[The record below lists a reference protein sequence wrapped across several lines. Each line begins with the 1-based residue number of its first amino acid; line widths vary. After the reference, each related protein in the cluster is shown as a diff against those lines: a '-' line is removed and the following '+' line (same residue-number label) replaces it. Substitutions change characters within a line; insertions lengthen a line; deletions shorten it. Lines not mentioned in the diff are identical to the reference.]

1 LRQFYTNRVYI
12 IDGSNPDVSEKIRA
26 IVEQYDNVEFIPF
39 GYNIHHGPGLAWA
52 INHLGLSGEVLFL
65 DSDVEVVHGG
75 FIEALHRELRPGMYG
90 VGGVQM
96 VNELGYDR
104 PEDGTVRY
112 LHPACMLANVE
123 VMRQWP
129 MPIKH
134 GAPLVAAMLAIH
146 KAGAQELIA
155 NVDWVR
161 ADFTPGPAPRTYLKH
176 DWMGTVIR
184 TGGYHYD
191 LPSAPTTVN
200 TDLLQFVPLDAR
212 KVVEVHCRD
221 GAFAKAYRQRNAI
234 VNYTGIE
241 TDPAQAQAARP
252 HCDFVFN
259 EHIEHAGP
267 GFWDHVRQADCWVLD
282 EALESLDDPWSVLQ
296 KIRTNIAPGGK
307 LVLTVRN
314 FQHWGMQA
322 RLNAGDLRYG
332 PGLEKSR
339 KRMFTRGTML
349 EMLQQAGFQ
358 ISGGSARIVDEPAR
372 EKYLAAIRLMAGAS
386 GIDPVVAVED
396 ALPWQYIMTAVA
408 A

>member
-1 LRQFYTNRVYI
+1 
-12 IDGSNPDVSEKIRA
+12 
-26 IVEQYDNVEFIPF
+26 
-39 GYNIHHGPGLAWA
+39 
-52 INHLGLSGEVLFL
+52 
-65 DSDVEVVHGG
+65 
-75 FIEALHRELRPGMYG
+75 M
-90 VGGVQM
+90 
-96 VNELGYDR
+96 
-104 PEDGTVRY
+104 
-112 LHPACMLANVE
+112 
-123 VMRQWP
+123 
-129 MPIKH
+129 
-134 GAPLVAAMLAIH
+134 
-146 KAGAQELIA
+146 
-155 NVDWVR
+155 
-161 ADFTPGPAPRTYLKH
+161 
-176 DWMGTVIR
+176 
-184 TGGYHYD
+184 
-191 LPSAPTTVN
+191 
-200 TDLLQFVPLDAR
+200 
-212 KVVEVHCRD
+212 HCRD